1 MDWAAIDMAQLL
13 REFVTLFV
21 VIDPI
26 GTIPVYLYAVA
37 GVPAALHRRFALRA
51 VVIAT
56 LVLLAFLFGGQ
67 YVLETLGLR
76 LGSFQLAGR
85 VILFLFALTMI
96 FGESKPEREIEEAGR
111 DHLAGAVFP
120 LAMPSIASPGA
131 MLAVVILTRNES
143 NSLPEQLVTA
153 GLLLMVLLVTLLLLL
168 AASLVHRLIGTT
180 GASVISRVMGI
191 ILATIAVDAIL
202 GGFDVLDV
210 FDVAP
215 APEGSPLG
223 EGSD

>member
-1 MDWAAIDMAQLL
+1 MDWASVDWPSLT

-26 GTIPVYLYAVA
+26 GTVPVYLYAVSS
-37 GVPAALHRRFALRA
+37 VPRHLHRRFALRA

-56 LVLLAFLFGGQ
+56 LVLLLFLAGGQ
-67 YVLETLGLR
+67 VVLETLGLR
-76 LGSFQLAGR
+76 LGSFQIAGGI
-85 VILFLFALTMI
+85 ILFLFALSMI
-96 FGESKPEREIEEAGR
+96 FGESKPEREIEEAER
-111 DHLAGAVFP
+111 DHLSGAVFP

-143 NSLPEQLVTA
+143 NTLAEQTVTA
-153 GLLLMVLLVTLLLLL
+153 GLLLLVLLLTLALLL
-168 AASLVHRLIGTT
+168 AASVVHRLIGNT

-191 ILATIAVDAIL
+191 VLATIAVDAIL
-202 GGFDVLDV
+202 GGFDVLDI

-215 APEGSPLG
+215 PPEGSPLS
-223 EGSD
+223 EES